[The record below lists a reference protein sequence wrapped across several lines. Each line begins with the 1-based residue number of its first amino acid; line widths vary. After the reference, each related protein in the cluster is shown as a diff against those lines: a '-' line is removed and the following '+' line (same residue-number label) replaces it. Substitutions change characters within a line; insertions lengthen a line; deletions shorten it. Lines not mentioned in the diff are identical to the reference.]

1 VITNIF
7 AYKVVGFLLKF
18 SPVISLVQQLDVTIS
33 HFLHEHESKCLL
45 FWCYK
50 LIAMNW
56 YGHWGQV
63 APCLFTNDL
72 TVGSDG
78 IRP

>member
-1 VITNIF
+1 MITNIF

-18 SPVISLVQQLDVTIS
+18 SPVISLVRQSDVTIS
-33 HFLHEHESKCLL
+33 HFLHEQSKCLL

-56 YGHWGQV
+56 YGHWGYV
-63 APCLFTNDL
+63 TPCLFTNDL